1 MVRYICNRKYLMNRF
16 PEKKFAADMIEVNYA
31 EGPDN
36 GPPIVLIHGLGGRWT
51 SWEPVMGRF
60 GERWHVYAIDL
71 RGHGDSG
78 RVPGGYEFSDY
89 PGEVIE
95 FLRNVVGKPAYLVG
109 HSLGG
114 VAAAGTCA
122 SAPELV
128 TAVVLEDPPLYIRE
142 WFDESEAAP
151 VFKNLLEIRERN
163 LGIEGTAIELREI
176 NKNLSDGAIVRWAQT
191 VVKAD
196 PGIWAAAVGGRM
208 YESWDPDAVLST
220 ATPPVLLM
228 QANPDKGGV
237 LRDVE
242 ATRAVDLLSHGR
254 HVKWEDVGHG
264 MHNEQPERFVQ
275 LVDAFFGQ
283 VLKR

>member
-1 MVRYICNRKYLMNRF
+1 MSTLSTC
-16 PEKKFAADMIEVNYA
+16 
-31 EGPDN
+31 G
-36 GPPIVLIHGLGGRWT
+36 
-51 SWEPVMGRF
+51 VMGIQDAFPADTSSATIR
-60 GERWHVYAIDL
+60 ERSSSFYETWLESL
-71 RGHGDSG
+71 RTWS
-78 RVPGGYEFSDY
+78 VTP
-89 PGEVIE
+89 
-95 FLRNVVGKPAYLVG
+95 
-109 HSLGG
+109 LGV

-128 TAVVLEDPPLYIRE
+128 TAAVLEDPPLYIRE